1 MEKTQFVSLA
11 DVKAPTKMFYGLVTL
26 GSAMVLGTVIAEMF
40 TLGVTVMPALIAL
53 LSLVVLGYSVF
64 KFVKI
69 WNAEKAV
76 KEMESI
82 TNAAKVFDAIAS

>member
-1 MEKTQFVSLA
+1 
-11 DVKAPTKMFYGLVTL
+11 
-26 GSAMVLGTVIAEMF
+26 
-40 TLGVTVMPALIAL
+40 
-53 LSLVVLGYSVF
+53 VF